1 MELRFSNQDLKK
13 LIIPLVIEQVLAIS
27 VGVADTVMVSHVGEA
42 AVSAGFVSTPAIIIV
57 AFSGICLYTVP
68 NFVETGS
75 VLRWLFLI
83 VGGSIGPFGI
93 VLLVAFLIYYLI
105 SADAFGMPLL
115 APFSPLV
122 PHDLKDSLVKYNMQS
137 LKERPNL
144 FRSPNKTR
152 LKTTS
157 RAKNADDEKGEN

>member
-1 MELRFSNQDLKK
+1 M
-13 LIIPLVIEQVLAIS
+13 
-27 VGVADTVMVSHVGEA
+27 
-42 AVSAGFVSTPAIIIV
+42 
-57 AFSGICLYTVP
+57 P

-93 VLLVAFLIYYLI
+93 VLLVAFLIYYLL

-157 RAKNADDEKGEN
+157 RAKNADGEKGEN